1 MQSTVRG
8 IEKNFQL
15 MYQKLDA
22 RHFLK
27 NMVSKGQDNLVKYE
41 FLSWFYRQVIE
52 AQKSL
57 INDLNSPSFLNIEPW
72 FKSSL

>member
-1 MQSTVRG
+1 MTEILIIFLHSVPCAEHCKGDR
-8 IEKNFQL
+8 KNFQL

-41 FLSWFYRQVIE
+41 FLS
-52 AQKSL
+52 
-57 INDLNSPSFLNIEPW
+57 
-72 FKSSL
+72 